1 MSHRGR
7 ALATTGA
14 MLVLLA
20 SAVLCGCG
28 VKVSTSQYPPFIKAA
43 ERGDI
48 AEADR
53 LMRSGELVMQTT
65 IGDQTALHLAA
76 IEGQN
81 EMVVWL
87 LAHGANPRAKGA
99 NGKTPADY
107 ARQGGH
113 PDTERIILDQIELHD
128 NEVAAL
134 ESGDTARLKR
144 LLARDLRKNTALH
157 IYAVRGMVREAE
169 RELAQGADPNAK
181 DACDYTPVH
190 CAVEGGDESILRMLL
205 DAGGDPD
212 VQDVYG
218 ETPLAVAAVFGRTA
232 MAEVL
237 LQAGADPSIC
247 TVWGETPAQIALRLG
262 HAEVAAML
270 EQGP

>member
-1 MSHRGR
+1 
-7 ALATTGA
+7 
-14 MLVLLA
+14 MLVLVA

-28 VKVSTSQYPPFIKAA
+28 VKVSASQYPPLIKAA

-53 LMRSGELVMQTT
+53 LMRSGESVLQTT

-87 LAHGANPRAKGA
+87 LAHEANPRAEDA
-99 NGKTPADY
+99 NGKTPADF

-113 PDTERIILDQIELHD
+113 PDTERIILDQIELFD
-128 NEVAAL
+128 NAVAAL
-134 ESGDTARLKR
+134 ESGDTARLKS
-144 LLARDLRKNTALH
+144 LLARDPRKNTALH
-157 IYAVRGMVREAE
+157 IYVRAHMLREAE
-169 RELAQGADPNAK
+169 RELARGADPNAK
-181 DACDYTPVH
+181 NTCDYTPVH
-190 CAVEGGDESILRMLL
+190 AAVDAEDTRFLRMLL
-205 DAGGDPD
+205 DAGADPD

-218 ETPLAVAAVFGRTA
+218 QTPLVYAALSGRTA
-232 MAEVL
+232 MAEIL

-262 HAEVAAML
+262 HSEIAAIL
-270 EQGP
+270 DQGP